1 MLFSHTPADP
11 LGEATIGGTCVTV
24 QTFVPYK
31 GFTARGSLDP
41 HKQCY
46 VLIKELCGLRLADFV
61 KTELFWISLMKLGAS
76 ALLSRMALYT
86 GKLGINANI
95 TGPDFLKIRKEQLLK
110 NQGKNCC

>member
-1 MLFSHTPADP
+1 MFSHTPADP
-11 LGEATIGGTCVTV
+11 LGEATIGGTCASV

-31 GFTARGSLDP
+31 GFTASGALDP

-46 VLIKELCGLRLADFV
+46 VLKGLCGIRLDDFA

-76 ALLSRMALYT
+76 ALLSRKALYT